1 MGLKSHQLPA
11 IADRVVRTKD
21 YLDEETASCRRRSR
35 GVNRPCPDCG
45 SDNVVRLLFGADV
58 AGIGLVTSQ
67 FAGLAL
73 LSLGVAC
80 WSRESAASAL
90 YGMLTYSSLATLGL
104 LYLALGGKW
113 NGPLLWPAVVL
124 HAVLTLLTWAW
135 SSRNR
140 ID

>member
-1 MGLKSHQLPA
+1 MKKLIAVA
-11 IADRVVRTKD
+11 IAA
-21 YLDEETASCRRRSR
+21 EASI
-35 GVNRPCPDCG
+35 GLVLIVGPTI
-45 SDNVVRLLFGADV
+45 VVRLLFGADV

-80 WSRESAASAL
+80 WPRESAASAL

-113 NGPLLWPAVVL
+113 HGPLLWPAVVM
-124 HAVLTLLTWAW
+124 HAVLTLLLTWAW
-135 SSRNR
+135 FKSRENAQTQNSSH
-140 ID
+140 